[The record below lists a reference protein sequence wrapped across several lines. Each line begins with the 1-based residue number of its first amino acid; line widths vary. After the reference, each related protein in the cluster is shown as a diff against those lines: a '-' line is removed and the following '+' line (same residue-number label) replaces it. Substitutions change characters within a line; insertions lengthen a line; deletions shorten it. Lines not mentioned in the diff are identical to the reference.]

1 VSDSVRQQRTKTA
14 LAPSRDSNLAAI
26 SERNRFRTLK
36 RLRRHKGAMLG
47 LVMLVILGLL
57 GLFAP
62 ILATHD
68 PLEVSAN
75 ALHAPSRDHIMGT
88 DNFGRDIYSRIVHGT
103 RVSLQMG
110 FVAMAIAATGGTMIG
125 LVAGMYGG
133 WIDNSLMRFIDALMA
148 FPGILLALAIAAVL
162 GTGLFNA
169 MIAVGIAW
177 IPTFA
182 RMVRSSVLQVREM
195 VYVEAAYAVGC
206 STNRVMARHVFP
218 NVLTPILILATLGI
232 AAAILIGA
240 SLSFLGLGAQPPTPE
255 WGSMLSQGRQFMRNA
270 WWIMTFP
277 GLAITITVM
286 AANLLGD
293 GLRDAL
299 DPRLKV

>member
-1 VSDSVRQQRTKTA
+1 M
-14 LAPSRDSNLAAI
+14 I
-26 SERNRFRTLK
+26 
-36 RLRRHKGAMLG
+36 G
-47 LVMLVILGLL
+47 LVSLIVLVIV

-62 ILATHD
+62 LLATHD
-68 PLEVSAN
+68 PIAVSPN
-75 ALHAPSRDHIMGT
+75 PLQAPSREHVMGT
-88 DNFGRDIYSRIVHGT
+88 DNFGRDIYSRVVHGT

-110 FVAMAIAATGGTMIG
+110 FVAMAIATAIGTTIG
-125 LVAGMYGG
+125 LMAGMYGG
-133 WIDNSLMRFIDALMA
+133 WTDNILMRFIDALMA

-177 IPTFA
+177 VPTFA
-182 RMVRSSVLQVREM
+182 RMVRSSVLQVKEM
-195 VYVEAAYAVGC
+195 VYVESAYAVGC

-218 NVLTPILILATLGI
+218 NVLTPILILATLGV

-240 SLSFLGLGAQPPTPE
+240 SLSFLGLGAQPPEPE

-270 WWIMTFP
+270 WWIMAFP
-277 GLAITITVM
+277 GLAITVTVM

>member
-1 VSDSVRQQRTKTA
+1 MSESASGSQARTASGRTGTEIQQIADRQ
-14 LAPSRDSNLAAI
+14 
-26 SERNRFRTLK
+26 RFRTLK
-36 RLRRHKGAMLG
+36 RLSRHKGAMAG
-47 LVMLVILGLL
+47 LVLLIVLVLVAI
-57 GLFAP
+57 FAP
-62 ILATHD
+62 VLITHD
-68 PLEVSAN
+68 PLEVGTTP
-75 ALHAPSRDHIMGT
+75 LEPPSSEHLMGT
-88 DNFGRDIYSRIVHGT
+88 DNFGRDIFSRVVLGS

-110 FVAMAIAATGGTMIG
+110 IIAIAIAAVGGTLIG
-125 LVAGMYGG
+125 LSAGMYGG
-133 WIDNSLMRFIDALMA
+133 WVDNALMRFIDALMA

-177 IPTFA
+177 IPMFA
-182 RMVRSSVLQVREM
+182 RMVRSSVLQVKEM
-195 VYVEAAYAVGC
+195 VYVEAAYAVGA
-206 STNRVMARHVFP
+206 STTRVMARHVFP
-218 NVLTPILILATLGI
+218 NVLTPILILGTLGV